1 MADFGLPHSFFLPIN
16 KSTSKTFGAI
26 DIFLFENLLFN
37 LVQYQKMF
45 DVMKM

>member
-1 MADFGLPHSFFLPIN
+1 MADFGLPHSFFLTNN
-16 KSTSKTFGAI
+16 KSTSKQFGAI
-26 DIFLFENLLFN
+26 DIFFFENLLFN